1 MTQKHFTNW
10 NSINKQNKEITCF
23 ATTEYWQITQGME
36 KAWWPIHVKR
46 CPESSRSHEWLNL
59 QLKALAKAETLYDVE
74 QNTQRTHCL
83 KPLLLL
89 KAVPI
94 SDNPVLI
101 TSTFSV
107 NQIFCH
113 SFFIRHS
120 RSKHNSKNNDKNVQ
134 VYLVHGNSQI
144 ISNSY
149 LSSSLGNRKNDFPAL
164 LFLSLAFVHETVRDC
179 HSRKITLPHFWPLS
193 LSFLSSLLAS
203 KFSTLLYI

>member
-1 MTQKHFTNW
+1 M
-10 NSINKQNKEITCF
+10 
-23 ATTEYWQITQGME
+23 
-36 KAWWPIHVKR
+36 
-46 CPESSRSHEWLNL
+46 NL

-107 NQIFCH
+107 NQIFCR

-134 VYLVHGNSQI
+134 VYLVHRKSQI
-144 ISNSY
+144 ISNIY
-149 LSSSLGNRKNDFPAL
+149 RSSSLGNRKNDFPAQLFCCCCL
-164 LFLSLAFVHETVRDC
+164 LLEFVHETALQI
-179 HSRKITLPHFWPLS
+179 SSPLFTLSAILETVAPGR
-193 LSFLSSLLAS
+193 
-203 KFSTLLYI
+203 